1 LFVNPVRGIGIGP
14 LVSTRSKAV
23 KRPHRAGAFAR
34 TLGVVGVVVVVALSG
49 VQSGCET
56 TPIRSLRG
64 ARHYAAGNDALARSD
79 SARAVAELERAAAL
93 VPHASEIQN
102 HLGLTY
108 WSEGRVDAAR
118 ISFERALEL
127 NCENQAA
134 EANLESLMNS
144 NRSTL
149 DTRYTNDAQSGQVDG
164 VGGSADGG

>member
-1 LFVNPVRGIGIGP
+1 M
-14 LVSTRSKAV
+14 
-23 KRPHRAGAFAR
+23 
-34 TLGVVGVVVVVALSG
+34 
-49 VQSGCET
+49 
-56 TPIRSLRG
+56 RSLRG

-79 SARAVAELERAAAL
+79 SARAVEELERAAVL

-102 HLGLTY
+102 HLGLAY

-134 EANLESLMNS
+134 ETNLESLLNS